1 MFLLDVGSKE
11 GVQVGDPVLMR
22 SGRIGLVGVVRQ
34 VTPGR
39 SIGLDWS
46 HPDFKASAMTADG
59 ETFGLV
65 EPRPG
70 DFRGGERLLL
80 NAIPYYEPLE
90 PGTLITTSGLGGVYP
105 RGIPIGE
112 VLEIYQEE
120 GRWNTE
126 YWLRPIVEPG
136 SVTHVLVVRPDS
148 TTEQLLRLFEEGG
161 IESLAADSGGQG
173 G

>member
-1 MFLLDVGSKE
+1 
-11 GVQVGDPVLMR
+11 
-22 SGRIGLVGVVRQ
+22 
-34 VTPGR
+34 
-39 SIGLDWS
+39 
-46 HPDFKASAMTADG
+46 MTADG

-65 EPRPG
+65 GPRPG
-70 DFRGGERLLL
+70 IFPGGDRLLL
-80 NAIPYYEPLE
+80 NAIPYYEPLDS
-90 PGTLITTSGLGGVYP
+90 GTLITTSGLGGVYP

-112 VLEIYQEE
+112 VLEVHQEE
-120 GRWNTE
+120 GRWNKE

-161 IESLAADSGGQG
+161 AGPLQETSRVDSGGQG